1 MINLQFCNDL
11 VQFSRYETRVVNIGN
26 IPLGGNFPIRVQ
38 SMTNTNTLDT
48 KATVE
53 QTIRMIEAGS
63 DYVRITAPSIKEAEN
78 LAIIKKELK
87 NRGYQVPIIAD
98 VHFNPAVAE
107 RCAQLVEKV
116 RINPGNYMDNSNI
129 QAYSDVEYQLE
140 LEKIHERIKPLLDI
154 CKQNG
159 TVLRIGSNHGSLSG
173 RIIAKYGDTPA
184 GMVEAAME
192 FLKIFESEGFYNT
205 VVSMKSSNAVVMA
218 QACRLLV
225 NKMRMEGMNY
235 PQHLGVT
242 EAGNAEEGRIKSAI
256 GIGSILADGIGDTI
270 RVSLTEDPEFEI
282 PVAKKIV
289 SHFSTWQNHKPIKQ
303 VADNLFNP
311 FIFDKQLTKKIN
323 IIGENQASVVVADLT
338 NSKDINKDIALL
350 NNNVEIKPDFYFIN
364 DFENKFTDEIKV
376 IQLYNQW
383 IINKSE
389 NCFPLF
395 DLNDFLATSIHCNYL
410 NFIKIN
416 NNQFDNQ
423 LIKSLQ
429 KKENIVLVLESTNI
443 NRYADNRAFF
453 IQLKEANFKI
463 PVIIKNSYN
472 LLNISDLNIAAS
484 IDFGGLL
491 IDGFSDGIW
500 IDNQQNSIS
509 AQQINETAFSILQA
523 GRARISKTEFIS
535 CPGCGRTLYDLQTLT
550 DQIKK
555 ATSHLKGLK
564 IGIMGC
570 IVNGPGEMADA
581 DYGFVGSGI
590 DKITLYKGKTVV
602 EKNIPIK
609 QSVERLIE
617 LIKEK
622 GDWKEL
628 L

>member
-1 MINLQFCNDL
+1 MTNLQFCNDL

-48 KATVE
+48 QATVE

-225 NKMRMEGMNY
+225 NKMRIAGMNY

-289 SHFSTWQNHKPIKQ
+289 SHFSTWQNHQPIKQ

-311 FIFDKQLTKKIN
+311 FVFDKQLTQKIN
-323 IIGENQASVVVADLT
+323 IIGENQANVVVADLT
-338 NSKDINKDIALL
+338 NSKDISKDIALL
-350 NNNVEIKPDFYFIN
+350 NNKVEIKPDFYFIN
-364 DFENKFTDEIKV
+364 NFENQFTDEIKV
-376 IQLYNQW
+376 IQPYNQW
-383 IINKSE
+383 LINKSK
-389 NCFPLF
+389 NCFSLF
-395 DLNDFLATSIHCNYL
+395 DLKDFLATSIHCNNL

-423 LIKSLQ
+423 LIESLQ
-429 KKENIVLVLESTNI
+429 EKENIVLVLESTNI
-443 NRYADNRAFF
+443 NRYADNRAFL
-453 IQLKEANFKI
+453 IQLKGANCKI

-472 LLNISDLNIAAS
+472 LLDISDLNIAAS

-500 IDNQQNSIS
+500 IDNQQNNIS
-509 AQQINETAFSILQA
+509 VQQINETAFSILQA

-550 DQIKK
+550 DQIKQ

-602 EKNIPIK
+602 EKNIPLK

-617 LIKEK
+617 LIKEN
-622 GDWKEL
+622 GDWRERF
-628 L
+628 